1 MKRHLC
7 GIHAVR
13 EALVAHPRDIVT
25 VYSLR
30 EQLAGTC
37 AEIVTLAQKHKVPV
51 EVRSAA
57 ELDALARGVRHQ
69 GVIAVAGNDYPYL
82 DLDALLARC
91 GDPALM
97 VALDEITDPHN
108 FGAIVRSCVALG
120 ADGVITLKDRAVPV
134 TSTVVR
140 ASAGATEH
148 CAIARVTNLA
158 RTLETLRSK
167 DLRVV
172 GLDADG
178 TVALEDLDLTSP
190 LTLVVG
196 SEGSGLRRLV
206 REGCDVLARLPLAGP
221 IASLNASVAA
231 SIALY
236 EVGRQ
241 RRHARGASR

>member
-7 GIHAVR
+7 GIHPVR
-13 EALVAHPRDIVT
+13 EALAAHPRDLVAIYV
-25 VYSLR
+25 LR
-30 EQLAGTC
+30 EHLQGAC
-37 AEIVTLAQKHKVPV
+37 AEIAALAAKNKVTL
-51 EVRSAA
+51 ELRSVA
-57 ELDALARGVRHQ
+57 ELDALAKGVRHQ
-69 GVIAVAGNDYPYL
+69 GVIAIAGGDYPYI
-82 DLDALLARC
+82 DLDALLANSA
-91 GDPALM
+91 PAPLY

-108 FGAIVRSCVALG
+108 FGAIIRSSVALG
-120 ADGVITLKDRAVPV
+120 AQGVITLKDRAAPV
-134 TSTVVR
+134 TPTVVR

-158 RTLETLRSK
+158 RTLETLRNK
-167 DLRVV
+167 DVRVV

-178 TVALEDLDLTSP
+178 PVALEAIDLTSA
-190 LTLVVG
+190 TALVVG

-231 SIALY
+231 SVALY

-241 RRHARGASR
+241 RRAKTPST